1 MPLLL
6 LLRQYWKPLAVLLAI
21 LATFYA
27 GYHVRGAF
35 DQVAAD
41 KLLQSQIEANEKA
54 QDELNAKA
62 KKVEADLAAE
72 RVKSS
77 DLTKRWERINAQKHN
92 VCKLSDSTRILLQD
106 ATANPNH

>member
-6 LLRQYWKPLAVLLAI
+6 LKYWKPIAIVLAI
-21 LATFYA
+21 ISTFYA

-35 DQVAAD
+35 DQITAD
-41 KLLQSQIEANEKA
+41 KLLQSQIEASAKA

-62 KKVEADLAAE
+62 KKVEAELAAE

-77 DLTKRWERINAQKHN
+77 DLTKRWEKINAQKHT
-92 VCKLSDSTRILLQD
+92 VCKLSNSVVLLLKD
-106 ATANPNH
+106 ATSHQND